1 MITNVYGPQFHH
13 QTMDFF
19 RDMEHV
25 RVWVNMK
32 NWILGEYLNRITSLC
47 EKKGGSQSLE
57 AINKDFGDLIEI
69 LNLVDMETRN
79 QLFT

>member
-1 MITNVYGPQFHH
+1 
-13 QTMDFF
+13 MDFF

-47 EKKGGSQSLE
+47 EKKGDSQRLE
-57 AINKDFGDLIEI
+57 SINKDFGDLIEI